1 MNFKEYLGIAR
12 DARHTSESNVVGL
25 AYLKN
30 TSEVLVEGS
39 NHFMKILHEHDACSS
54 KSVYQRWIIFLR
66 DNFEEAVCEKVSYR
80 QFKASKDG

>member
-1 MNFKEYLGIAR
+1 MNFKEYLSHQVKGIAR

-54 KSVYQRWIIFLR
+54 KSVYQRWITF
-66 DNFEEAVCEKVSYR
+66 FEK
-80 QFKASKDG
+80 